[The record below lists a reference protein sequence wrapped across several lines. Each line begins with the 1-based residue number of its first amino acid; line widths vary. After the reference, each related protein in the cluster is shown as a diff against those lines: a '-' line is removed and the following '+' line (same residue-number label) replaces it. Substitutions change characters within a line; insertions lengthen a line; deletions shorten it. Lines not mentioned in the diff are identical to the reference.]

1 MEVVNAIHKTKI
13 NNLNNKIMKK
23 YIIID
28 WAYNHLFQDQTWD
41 TSEEAWDFLL
51 QNFMNDNDLQEYNVI
66 RKSRL
71 VLENGII

>member
-1 MEVVNAIHKTKI
+1 MR
-13 NNLNNKIMKK
+13 K

-28 WAYNHLFQDQTWD
+28 WAYNHLFQDQTWNTLD
-41 TSEEAWDFLL
+41 EAWDFLL
-51 QNFMNDNDLQEYNVI
+51 QKFPNDDDLQEYNVI

>member
-1 MEVVNAIHKTKI
+1 MR
-13 NNLNNKIMKK
+13 K

-51 QNFMNDNDLQEYNVI
+51 QNFMNDDDLQEYNVV

-71 VLENGII
+71 VLENGS